1 MSATNQNP
9 FRKSTR
15 KPFSAYQA
23 QVLVFAKLGCSRRLA
38 AEKAGCCHTTI
49 GRAAR
54 RDPAFAAQLEEAENH
69 VDIASLTRIN
79 EAAAENKN
87 WRAAAWILERR
98 HPEEFGHRTPHS
110 LSADQVM
117 AVLAEVFSFTMPIV
131 PEKQAGD
138 FLRAFNRVLGR
149 VEGNAKNADRW
160 RNLAAGGGN
169 RGRDGKKPLRSPY
182 EHPQWC
188 DPDRPM
194 TVKEVSNEAVAWI
207 HTLSQDDKELLHEI
221 WDRRQAAKKKQ
232 PKESV
237 KDELIRLLAEEKATA
252 AARVDEPA
260 VDPAVD
266 PVSEPPAAAAT
277 VEPPFAAEE
286 LPPAAKEQ
294 NCPSVAVV
302 QEDAQAAET
311 VRPATPPVRKE
322 CKAELPSPRAVRE
335 EYIPPT
341 PAEHQACQEA
351 AARRFAMLRHNVL
364 LAQMLQ
370 QQAAEAP
377 AAANRAGGAYETRL
391 QEWCEAMSR

>member
-1 MSATNQNP
+1 MSGHYPRNRSNPPASRRRAARPPAGRHGGERLHRVFGLATTVMAKRRSTGGPRGGDCTLSNKHHPIFHERFPMSATNQNP

-110 LSADQVM
+110 FSADQVM

-131 PEKQAGD
+131 APKEAGD
-138 FLRAFNRVLGR
+138 FLRAFNRVMGR
-149 VEGNAKNADRW
+149 MEGNAKNADRW
-160 RNLAAGGGN
+160 RNFAAGGLN

-252 AARVDEPA
+252 AGASGRTG
-260 VDPAVD
+260 
-266 PVSEPPAAAAT
+266 SRSGSRSGLRAAG
-277 VEPPFAAEE
+277 
-286 LPPAAKEQ
+286 
-294 NCPSVAVV
+294 
-302 QEDAQAAET
+302 
-311 VRPATPPVRKE
+311 
-322 CKAELPSPRAVRE
+322 
-335 EYIPPT
+335 
-341 PAEHQACQEA
+341 
-351 AARRFAMLRHNVL
+351 RRRN
-364 LAQMLQ
+364 
-370 QQAAEAP
+370 
-377 AAANRAGGAYETRL
+377 G
-391 QEWCEAMSR
+391 